1 MTIRELRDHVAQ
13 LSPEAKISD
22 SFERRRRPDTKGP
35 KVWYRTQQEHLLGW
49 LDGYDGPG
57 AYGRRRWDRD
67 ARFVYNHFQCP
78 QGLLWLAEAAGVAAA
93 KIREAN
99 EAVLSAP
106 PRLSSQVGALRRV
119 IPWSLVEEQL
129 TCRDLTPKTKQA
141 RSDESDALIASSGTP
156 TSEDEARFDAATAQD
171 FPDFAGMPVMV
182 SKLGPGLTDLSV
194 TFSKAN
200 LPMPPIPTV
209 FNGSIIRQDSWVW
222 STRAID
228 PMGMYMFG
236 DYLDEALAGPV
247 ENYLAISH
255 AGHGLNSYGLN
266 YHLAYGPLV
275 IFTQNGWGGAY
286 GDSEADTERVA
297 TTFKF
302 VASLIALTD
311 ALWPDGQQMPDDQLI
326 VAYSDFR
333 GVAGCCLRSKGARTS
348 ERRTALHNVEDLTL
362 RGDSLECLQTKASA
376 ALKKL
381 AASNRPK
388 TKEKNGT
395 KTPQRHIIVGDV
407 HGELTGL
414 KEILTHA
421 GLIDVWVDWSGK
433 DAVLVQ
439 TGDVIDRGPH
449 SVEAVQFLRR
459 LQAQAMAAGGRVLRL
474 CGNHELMLLQGNF
487 KYADFDNPAELRQQ
501 LKEEILAG
509 KLLAAYTDGTRLYT
523 HAGLRTQIR
532 IQVEDEATPSSKPS
546 RLKNLSDR
554 LNQIFFEAV
563 KTGDLRSHPI
573 FQVDKSRGGSDEVG
587 GIFWGSLP
595 LLERSELAYD
605 IPQVFGHTPTRKD
618 EVRQSRGVRLINIDA
633 GMCLNYGGKRVY
645 LEIDA
650 SGSVVEHALKNK
662 RWHQTVLPEMNRSR
676 RSAGGDKTLRSDR

>member
-22 SFERRRRPDTKGP
+22 SFERRHWPHTKGP
-35 KVWYRTQQEHLLGW
+35 KVWYRTQKEHLLGW
-49 LDGYDGPG
+49 LDEYNGPG

-67 ARFVYNHFQCP
+67 ARFFYNHFQCP
-78 QGLLWLAEAAGVAAA
+78 PGLLWLAEAAGVAAA

-99 EAVLSAP
+99 EAVLAAP

-129 TCRDLTPKTKQA
+129 MCRDLTPEAKQA
-141 RSDESDALIASSGTP
+141 GYDESGTLITSSGTP
-156 TSEDEARFDAATAQD
+156 TSEAEESTDAATARD
-171 FPDFAGMPVMV
+171 CANFSGMPVID
-182 SKLGPGLTDLSV
+182 SKLAPGLTDLSV
-194 TFSKAN
+194 TFSQAN
-200 LPMPPIPTV
+200 LPMPPIPAV
-209 FNGSIIRQDSWVW
+209 FGSSIIRQGPWVW
-222 STRAID
+222 STREID
-228 PMGMYMFG
+228 PMGMYLFG

-247 ENYLAISH
+247 QNYLAISH

-275 IFTQNGWGGAY
+275 IFTQNGRGGFY

-302 VASLIALTD
+302 VGSLIALTD
-311 ALWPDGQQMPDDQLI
+311 TLWPDGQQVPDDQLI

-333 GVAGCCLRSKGARTS
+333 GVAVCCLRSKASNTSQARTV
-348 ERRTALHNVEDLTL
+348 LHNEEDLTL
-362 RGDSLECLQTKASA
+362 RGDSLECLQREASA
-376 ALKKL
+376 TLKQL

-388 TKEKNGT
+388 TT
-395 KTPQRHIIVGDV
+395 KKDRLIKPPRHIIVGDV
-407 HGELTGL
+407 HGELTGF

-433 DAVLVQ
+433 DAVLIQ

-449 SVEAVQFLRR
+449 SVEAVQFLRQ
-459 LQAQAMAAGGRVLRL
+459 LQARAMAAGGRVVRL
-474 CGNHELMLLQGNF
+474 CGNHELMLLQGNY
-487 KYADFDNPAELRQQ
+487 KYADFDNPEELRQQ
-501 LKEEILAG
+501 LKAEILAG
-509 KLLAAYTDGTRLYT
+509 KLQAAYTDGTRLYT

-532 IQVEDEATPSSKPS
+532 MHVEDEVTPSSKPS
-546 RLKNLSDR
+546 RLKHLSDR

-573 FQVDKSRGGSDEVG
+573 FQVDKLRGGSDEVG

-595 LLERSELAYD
+595 LLEGSELAYD
-605 IPQVFGHTPTRKD
+605 LPQIFGHTPTHKD
-618 EVRQSRGVRLINIDA
+618 EVRHSRGVRLINIDA
-633 GMCLNYGGKRVY
+633 GMCLRYGGKRVY

-650 SGSVVEHALKNK
+650 SGSVAEHALKNK
-662 RWHQTVLPEMNRSR
+662 RWHQTVLPEMNCSR
-676 RSAGGDKTLRSDR
+676 RSAGGDKTLRSER